1 MKLFIIFGSFLMFVV
16 ALVHLYWSLGGTLFI
31 ERAVPEKPDGRKLFK
46 PTRAGTA
53 IVGIVLTIVS
63 MAATSPYYIYDMR
76 LLSIFRIV
84 LMFFCAV
91 FFVRFVGDFKYV
103 GLFRKVRNTGFAEY
117 DILVYTPLSLV
128 FSVMCGLCAYFF
140 NSLA

>member
-1 MKLFIIFGSFLMFVV
+1 MKLFIVMGAFLMFIV
-16 ALVHLYWSLGGTLFI
+16 ALVHFYWSMGGTQFI
-31 ERAVPEKPDGRKLFK
+31 DKALPEKTDGKKLFK

-53 IVGIVLTIVS
+53 IVGIVLTVVS
-63 MAATSPYYIYDMR
+63 VAATSPLYIHELR
-76 LLSIFRIV
+76 LLSVFRIV
-84 LMFFCAV
+84 LVFFCAV
-91 FFVRFVGDFKYV
+91 FFVRFIGDFKYV

-128 FSVMCGLCAYFF
+128 FCLVCGLSAYFF